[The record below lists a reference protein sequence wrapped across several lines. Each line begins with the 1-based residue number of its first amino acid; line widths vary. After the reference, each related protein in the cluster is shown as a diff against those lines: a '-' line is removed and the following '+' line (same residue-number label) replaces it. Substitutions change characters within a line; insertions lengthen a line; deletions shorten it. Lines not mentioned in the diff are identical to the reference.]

1 MTHAARAR
9 LVVIDDEKNAA
20 DALGALLHDDGYEVA
35 VGYDAETAL
44 RLLEAQEPDLV
55 LTDLRLPGL
64 DGLELLGRIRQM
76 HPSTMVIVMTAYGT
90 VKNAVKAM
98 KLGAED
104 YLSKPV
110 DVEEL
115 ELVVSRALE
124 KKSLLAEANVL
135 RQRLEQKYRF
145 DNLVGESP
153 PMLEV
158 LKSVRQ
164 IAPSNASVLLLGES
178 GTGKELFA
186 QAIHENSPS
195 EATPLREGRLRGPP
209 RDPAGERALRPREGV
224 VHGGDR
230 RPRRPLRAGG
240 RRHPLPRRDRR
251 HHPHRAGEAAALPRG
266 ARVRAGGRQQDPEGG
281 RAHGGRHPPRPR
293 RRASARA
300 SSARTSSTGS
310 TSSSCTSRP
319 CATAAAT
326 SPSSPTTS

>member
-1 MTHAARAR
+1 MTLARAR
-9 LVVIDDEKNAA
+9 LVVIDDERNAA

-186 QAIHENSPS
+186 QAIHENSPRKRRPFVKVACAALPETLLES
-195 EATPLREGRLRGPP
+195 ELFGHEKGL
-209 RDPAGERALRPREGV
+209 
-224 VHGGDR
+224 VHGRDR
-230 RPRRPLRAGG
+230 GPRRPLRAGG

-251 HHPHRAGEAAALPRG
+251 DHPDRAGEAAPLPR
-266 ARVRAGGRQQDPEGG
+266 R
-281 RAHGGRHPPRPR
+281 
-293 RRASARA
+293 
-300 SSARTSSTGS
+300 S
-310 TSSSCTSRP
+310 TSSSASAATRPCKVDVRMVAATNRDLEARIREGRFREDLFYRLNVIELHIPP